1 MVGGEIFV
9 MGGSVG
15 GGSDLKSKS
24 SVLALAVMIVILV
37 LGVLIKVAVNVTLL
51 VSMDYRIFGGA
62 VEKSVN
68 KVTNV

>member
-37 LGVLIKVAVNVTLL
+37 LGVLIKVAVNVTLFIS
-51 VSMDYRIFGGA
+51 VNHRVFRSS
-62 VEKSVN
+62 VEKSV
-68 KVTNV
+68 